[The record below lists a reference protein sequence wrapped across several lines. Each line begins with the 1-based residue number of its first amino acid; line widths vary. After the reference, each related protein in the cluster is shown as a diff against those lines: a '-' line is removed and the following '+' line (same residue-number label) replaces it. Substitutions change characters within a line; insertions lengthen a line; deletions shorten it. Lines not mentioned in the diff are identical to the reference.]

1 MRHTTNLHIITKEET
16 SQTFDISELMEMQ
29 KELDRRIGYKGNDK
43 LDMLFRAL
51 LVEIGE
57 AWNET
62 RAFKMWSVGFGT
74 PKEGLLV
81 ELVEGFHFLMNIV
94 IELDRHTLK
103 RRIAAMFREQYIMK
117 KNILSIN
124 MLFEWYMQDI
134 LTAKRAW
141 CQYRDLNV
149 TLTHLHK
156 AFGIFFR
163 LCYLYGYKFEDI
175 VQAYKD
181 KNKENFERQA
191 SGY

>member
-1 MRHTTNLHIITKEET
+1 MRHTSNLHNITADET
-16 SQTFDISELMEMQ
+16 QQTFDITELFEMQ
-29 KELDRRIGYKGNDK
+29 KELDKRIGYKGNDK

-51 LVEIGE
+51 MVEIGE

-62 RAFKMWSVGFGT
+62 RAFKMWSAGFGT
-74 PKEGLLV
+74 PKDGLLE
-81 ELVEGFHFLMNIV
+81 ELVDGFHFLMNIV

-103 RRIAAMFREQYIMK
+103 RKLVTGFSEQYIMK
-117 KNILSIN
+117 KNTLNVN

-141 CQYRDLNV
+141 CQYRDLSV
-149 TLTHLHK
+149 TLSHLHK

-163 LCYLYGYKFEDI
+163 LCYLYGYKFED
-175 VQAYKD
+175 VVLSYKE
-181 KNKENFERQA
+181 KNKENFVRQA

>member
-1 MRHTTNLHIITKEET
+1 
-16 SQTFDISELMEMQ
+16 
-29 KELDRRIGYKGNDK
+29 
-43 LDMLFRAL
+43 
-51 LVEIGE
+51 
-57 AWNET
+57 
-62 RAFKMWSVGFGT
+62 
-74 PKEGLLV
+74 
-81 ELVEGFHFLMNIV
+81 
-94 IELDRHTLK
+94 
-103 RRIAAMFREQYIMK
+103 MK